1 MARPPLALLA
11 GLAACAAAPF
21 LIAAAGVYPVEPA
34 TQEARTSADSQ
45 HDPMGAPGVR
55 AVARATQE
63 ARTSAD
69 SHRDRQVA
77 LPALLPSSDQE
88 VPAAVA
94 APASEREAGPPSI
107 LVSRQL
113 AAAEGLRAGDVVH
126 FSTEPSGAGA
136 RPFRIAGTYEP
147 TPDPMRVMSARHE
160 ARFHLPDLLALGA
173 DPDDPLG
180 EESVDAINVALAD
193 PAGALVFASDLRAQ
207 VPGLLIEPTARDTG
221 PSSTF
226 AVIERFHFAVAVVT
240 VVASS
245 LFLLALMVMR
255 VNERRETLGTLRLI
269 GVPRRRLA
277 LHVVA
282 EGLAVAV
289 AGTLFGLLLA
299 VAFEGVFNRFFQ
311 WRYDTAL
318 TFVRITPSVAWR
330 SVALAVP
337 TGLLASVAASWPL
350 LRAGA
355 LTLVRR

>member
-1 MARPPLALLA
+1 MARSPLALLA
-11 GLAACAAAPF
+11 GLAACGAVPF
-21 LIAAAGVYPVEPA
+21 LIGALEVRAGERAAQDGG
-34 TQEARTSADSQ
+34 TSA
-45 HDPMGAPGVR
+45 G
-55 AVARATQE
+55 
-63 ARTSAD
+63 
-69 SHRDRQVA
+69 SHRGPKVA
-77 LPALLPSSDQE
+77 HAAPSPRPDQP
-88 VPAAVA
+88 VPVAMA
-94 APASEREAGPPSI
+94 APAAAAEGGPPSI
-107 LVSRQL
+107 LVTRQL
-113 AAAEGLRAGDVVH
+113 AAAEGLAAGDVVH
-126 FSTEPSGAGA
+126 FSTDPSGAGA
-136 RPFRIAGTYEP
+136 RPFRVAGTYEP

-160 ARFHLPDLLALGA
+160 ARFHLPDLLALTA
-173 DPDDPLG
+173 DPADPLG
-180 EESVDAINVALAD
+180 TESVDAINVALAD
-193 PAGALVFASDLRAQ
+193 PADALAFASDLRAQ

-269 GVPRRRLA
+269 GVPTRRLA

-282 EGLAVAV
+282 EGLAVAL

-299 VAFEGVFNRFFQ
+299 VTFEGAFNRFFQ
-311 WRYDTAL
+311 WRYDTTL
-318 TFVRITPSVAWR
+318 VFVRITPAVAWR
-330 SVALAVP
+330 AVALAVP

>member
-21 LIAAAGVYPVEPA
+21 LIGAAGIRAAEPA
-34 TQEARTSADSQ
+34 TQEVRTSADSQ
-45 HDPMGAPGVR
+45 
-55 AVARATQE
+55 
-63 ARTSAD
+63 
-69 SHRDRQVA
+69 RDRGAAHAAQS
-77 LPALLPSSDQE
+77 PDSDE
-88 VPAAVA
+88 AVPAAPA
-94 APASEREAGPPSI
+94 DSAPAAAGGPPSI
-107 LVSRQL
+107 LISRQL

-136 RPFRIAGTYEP
+136 QPFRIAGTYEP
-147 TPDPMRVMSARHE
+147 TPDPMRVMSARRE
-160 ARFHLPDLLALGA
+160 ARFHLPDLLALTA

-180 EESVDAINVALAD
+180 EESVDAVNIALAD
-193 PAGALVFASDLRAQ
+193 PADALAFASDLRAQ

-269 GVPRRRLA
+269 GVPTRRLA

-282 EGLAVAV
+282 EGMAVAV

>member
-11 GLAACAAAPF
+11 GLAACGAAPL
-21 LIAAAGVYPVEPA
+21 LIGASGVRAPVPA
-34 TQEARTSADSQ
+34 TQEARTSADFQ
-45 HDPMGAPGVR
+45 
-55 AVARATQE
+55 
-63 ARTSAD
+63 
-69 SHRDRQVA
+69 RDRQIA
-77 LPALLPSSDQE
+77 HAAQSPRSDAS
-88 VPAAVA
+88 VPGAVRASVA
-94 APASEREAGPPSI
+94 AAPEAAGEPPSI
-107 LVSRQL
+107 LISRQL
-113 AAAEGLRAGDVVH
+113 AAAEGLRAGDVVR

-136 RPFRIAGTYEP
+136 QPFRIAGTYEP

-160 ARFHLPDLLALGA
+160 ARFHLPDLLALTA
-173 DPDDPLG
+173 DPADPLG
-180 EESVDAINVALAD
+180 EESVDAINIALAG
-193 PAGALVFASDLRAQ
+193 PADAQAFASDLRAQ

-226 AVIERFHFAVAVVT
+226 AVIERFHFAVAVIT
-240 VVASS
+240 VIASS

-269 GVPRRRLA
+269 GVPTRRLA

-282 EGLAVAV
+282 EGLAVAL

-299 VAFEGVFNRFFQ
+299 VTFEGAFNRFFQ

-318 TFVRITPSVAWR
+318 VFVRITPSVAWR
-330 SVALAVP
+330 AVALAVP

>member
-1 MARPPLALLA
+1 MARPPLALRA
-11 GLAACAAAPF
+11 GRAACGAAPL
-21 LIAAAGVYPVEPA
+21 LIGAFGVGAAE
-34 TQEARTSADSQ
+34 
-45 HDPMGAPGVR
+45 
-55 AVARATQE
+55 RATQE
-63 ARTSAD
+63 VRTRAD
-69 SHRDRQVA
+69 SQRDREIAHAAQA
-77 LPALLPSSDQE
+77 PGSDE
-88 VPAAVA
+88 SVPAALDASA
-94 APASEREAGPPSI
+94 AAASEAAGEPPSI
-107 LVSRQL
+107 LISRQL
-113 AAAEGLRAGDVVH
+113 AAAEGLRAGDVVR

-147 TPDPMRVMSARHE
+147 TPDPMRVMSARQE
-160 ARFHLPDLLALGA
+160 ARFHLPDLLALTA
-173 DPDDPLG
+173 DPADPLG
-180 EESVDAINVALAD
+180 EESVDAINIALAG
-193 PAGALVFASDLRAQ
+193 PADAQAFASDLRAQ

-226 AVIERFHFAVAVVT
+226 AVIERFHFAVAVIT
-240 VVASS
+240 VIASS

-269 GVPRRRLA
+269 GVPTRRLA

-282 EGLAVAV
+282 EGLAVAL

-299 VAFEGVFNRFFQ
+299 VTFEGAFNRFFQ

-318 TFVRITPSVAWR
+318 VFVRITPSVAWR
-330 SVALAVP
+330 AVALAVP